1 MDKLTIKN
9 LDLYYSEFKALKN
22 INLNIQEKEITAQ
35 KRKQRNSWTV
45 FLRVKMQGLIS
56 FS

>member
-22 INLNIQEKEITAQ
+22 INLNIQPYE
-35 KRKQRNSWTV
+35 RPCGR
-45 FLRVKMQGLIS
+45 MPY
-56 FS
+56 